1 MSKKITAPTKNLSAK
16 DLPLPIMRGLAGL
29 IPFAGSAVSESIS
42 LAFSSP
48 AQKREALWQK
58 CVTDTINELI
68 EKVDHTSLETLA
80 TNESFLTAVIST
92 SKSAMLT
99 QRKEKIEVL
108 KDVLFVSGMGV
119 ELHELLLITFLDLVD
134 RYAPEHILLLR
145 KMTNPTCVNNAT
157 IACTRS
163 ATIHGI
169 QHEDENGTRDGFQ
182 IEKVVPYFL
191 PNIPSD
197 LAQEIFGDLARD
209 GLCHNS
215 QGFAHVL
222 TADQSVTD
230 RGRAFLK
237 FITKPSL

>member
-1 MSKKITAPTKNLSAK
+1 MSKKITAPTENLSAK

-29 IPFAGSAVSESIS
+29 IPFAGSAVSETIS

-48 AQKREALWQK
+48 AQKREALWQE

-99 QRKEKIEVL
+99 QRKEKIKVL

-134 RYAPEHILLLR
+134 RYAPEHIL
-145 KMTNPTCVNNAT
+145 
-157 IACTRS
+157 
-163 ATIHGI
+163 
-169 QHEDENGTRDGFQ
+169 
-182 IEKVVPYFL
+182 
-191 PNIPSD
+191 
-197 LAQEIFGDLARD
+197 
-209 GLCHNS
+209 
-215 QGFAHVL
+215 
-222 TADQSVTD
+222 
-230 RGRAFLK
+230 
-237 FITKPSL
+237 

>member
-29 IPFAGSAVSESIS
+29 IPFAGSTVSESIS

-48 AQKREALWQK
+48 AQEREALWQE

-68 EKVDHTSLETLA
+68 EKVEHTSLETLA
-80 TNESFLTAVIST
+80 SNESFLTAVIST
-92 SKSAMLT
+92 SRSAMLT

-145 KMTNPTCVNNAT
+145 KITDRSCVKNAM
-157 IACTRS
+157 
-163 ATIHGI
+163 I
-169 QHEDENGTRDGFQ
+169 QYNQSNSDTGSKNDIQ
-182 IEKVVPYFL
+182 IEKIVPYFL
-191 PNIPSD
+191 PNTSSE

-209 GLCHNS
+209 GLCRHS
-215 QGFAHVL
+215 QGFAHIL
-222 TADQSVTD
+222 SANESVTD

-237 FITKPSL
+237 FITKPSF